1 MKKPSLAEAV
11 ASEPDDDEDDDLG
24 MDDEE
29 VAYGDVADEV
39 FAALKSGNKAA
50 FRTALKAAIKSC

>member
-1 MKKPSLAEAV
+1 MSM
-11 ASEPDDDEDDDLG
+11 SEDEDGDDMGMDDDE
-24 MDDEE
+24 
-29 VAYGDVADEV
+29 GDYSAVADEV